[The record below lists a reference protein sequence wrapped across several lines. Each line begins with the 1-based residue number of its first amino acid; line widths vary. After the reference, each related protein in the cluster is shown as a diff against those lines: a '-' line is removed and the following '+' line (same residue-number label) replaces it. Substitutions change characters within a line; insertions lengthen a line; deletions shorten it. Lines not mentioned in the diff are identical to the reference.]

1 MEDTRQELVALL
13 PQLRG
18 FARSLACGDSQLADD
33 LVHDTVVLAL
43 RAWHS
48 FAPGT
53 SLRSWLLKIL
63 HNRFHSLKR
72 RKHLSSEVARDDLE
86 SLSSVPPSQLAGVE
100 VAAFK
105 RAFAMLKPEHRAV
118 LVLTAVH
125 GLSYEAIAEV
135 CGCQVGTVK
144 SRISR
149 ARRHLKEILVSDGE
163 QLAPSTTSGVAGPA
177 EIVELRRAPAR
188 TKPVGQARK
197 LRLPLRLAG

>member
-1 MEDTRQELVALL
+1 MDDARQELVSLL

-18 FARSLACGDSQLADD
+18 FARSLAGRDAALADD

-43 RAWHS
+43 RAWDS
-48 FAPGT
+48 FTPGT
-53 SLRSWLLKIL
+53 SLKSWLLKIL

-72 RKHLSSEVARDDLE
+72 RKHLSAEVARDDLE
-86 SLSSVPPSQLAGVE
+86 ALSWVPPSQESSLE

-105 RAFAMLKPEHRAV
+105 HAFALLKPEHRAV

-149 ARRHLKEILVSDGE
+149 ARTHLKELLLDGPP
-163 QLAPSTTSGVAGPA
+163 APTLTRGST
-177 EIVELRRAPAR
+177 R
-188 TKPVGQARK
+188 TTHV
-197 LRLPLRLAG
+197 LPLRT